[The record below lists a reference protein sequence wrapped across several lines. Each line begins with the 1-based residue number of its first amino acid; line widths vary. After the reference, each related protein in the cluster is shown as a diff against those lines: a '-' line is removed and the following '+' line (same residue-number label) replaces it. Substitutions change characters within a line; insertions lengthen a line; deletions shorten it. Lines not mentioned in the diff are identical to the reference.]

1 MNITL
6 STDPEVI
13 EKARTWASSH
23 GTSLSALV
31 REYLVSLGNSQN
43 RDVVAK
49 LFLANARN
57 SSGCSSD
64 DSKPFSR
71 AEIYSGKRF
80 GQ

>member
-23 GTSLSALV
+23 GTSLNALV
-31 REYLVSLGNSQN
+31 REYLVSLGSSQN
-43 RDVVAK
+43 RDTAAE

-57 SSGCSSD
+57 SPGCSD
-64 DSKPFSR
+64 DSKPFRR